1 MNDKNTKLLEDAIE
15 QRLNEL
21 SYVNF
26 ENDEMKTATEATE
39 KLIKL
44 SIEMDKNKKELEEK
58 RIARVN
64 EEALKVKQLK
74 SEQSMGWVNIGVT
87 ALTTA
92 ATLAFYIVFTETGF
106 KFEETGTFV
115 SPTFKNLISNFKLRI
130 R

>member
-92 ATLAFYIVFTETGF
+92 ATLAFYIVFTKTGF

-115 SPTFKNLISNFKLRI
+115 SPTFKNLISNFKLKI